1 MRLLAKGEFLLE
13 IRGHGCLLHL
23 FKVSAS
29 ISIVT
34 ITSAVFR
41 EKVYA
46 AVALVPS
53 NLLSNSRCD
62 DIV

>member
-34 ITSAVFR
+34 ITSAV
-41 EKVYA
+41 
-46 AVALVPS
+46 ALVPS